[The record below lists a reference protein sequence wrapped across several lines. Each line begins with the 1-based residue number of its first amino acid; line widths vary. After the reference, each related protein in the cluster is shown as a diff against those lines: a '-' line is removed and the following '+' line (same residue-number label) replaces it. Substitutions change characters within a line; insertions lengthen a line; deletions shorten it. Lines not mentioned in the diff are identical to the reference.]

1 MLAGSFEL
9 QVLVNERPIREY
21 GHQGRTY
28 VAAAKGSRFTL
39 KFRNNTAH
47 RVLAVPSL
55 DGLSVVDGQPAVGTS
70 KGYIIPAYSS
80 TEIKGWRTNLKE
92 AADFVF
98 TEKPT
103 SYAGQT
109 AGAHNCGV
117 VAVKV
122 WAEKFVPPPP
132 APVTI
137 IHETRPIIVHEYPW
151 HPWPYW
157 RPWPDHIY
165 TCSTG
170 NITSS
175 VSNSSGDMMRSLSMD
190 QPKGA
195 FSGGPTY
202 ACNASAGNA
211 TAGNLCHAGAEPQA
225 INMMSCVNAADAT
238 PDFNLGAG
246 YGQVREDVVSEAF
259 FDRGTELATIE
270 IFYSDEAALLA
281 VGVPLSK
288 VAQVSK
294 PVPSSFGG
302 FCRPPG
308 VSV

>member
-1 MLAGSFEL
+1 MLIGSFEL

-28 VAAAKGSRFTL
+28 VAASKGSEFAL

-55 DGLSVVDGQPAVGTS
+55 DGLSVVDGQPATGAS
-70 KGYIIPAYSS
+70 KGYIVPAYSS

-109 AGAHNCGV
+109 AGAQNCGV
-117 VAVKV
+117 IAVKV
-122 WAEKFVPPPP
+122 WAEKYVPPPVP
-132 APVTI
+132 SVIHVHHDHYPPPIVIQPV
-137 IHETRPIIVHEYPW
+137 HPYPPYPW
-151 HPWPYW
+151 W

-170 NITSS
+170 NITCQSA
-175 VSNSSGDMMRSLSMD
+175 SNSGLIRSLSME
-190 QPKGA
+190 QPKTA
-195 FSGGPTY
+195 FSSGGPSYT
-202 ACNASAGNA
+202 CNAGNTSAEAVGCDVDM
-211 TAGNLCHAGAEPQA
+211 G
-225 INMMSCVNAADAT
+225 CVNAAGAT

-270 IFYSDEAALLA
+270 IFFSDEAALIA
-281 VGVPLSK
+281 AGVPLSK
-288 VAQVSK
+288 AAQVSK